1 MFAYFYK
8 NNSDNREYPKDLTL
22 LTFDGVDHLDII
34 FKANTDKAAATIE
47 LSYNDTLFEDA
58 NYCYIPDLGYYYY
71 MSEPVMSQQRLIF
84 TLSEDLIQ
92 TYLNDVLELGC
103 IISRQENEYN
113 TYLNDSR
120 LPVENKQEITTV
132 EFPGGFDDE
141 HEEIIIVVNGGD
153 YNVSN

>member
-22 LTFDGVDHLDII
+22 LTFDGVAHLDII

-58 NYCYIPDLGYYYY
+58 NYCYIPELGYYYY

-92 TYLNDVLELGC
+92 TYLEDVLELGC
-103 IISRQENEYN
+103 IISRQEKQFNA
-113 TYLNDSR
+113 YLNDSR
-120 LPVENKQEITTV
+120 LPVLNKQEVTTQL
-132 EFPGGFDDE
+132 FPYGFSDT
-141 HEEIIIVVNGGD
+141 HQEIIMAVNGGGGI
-153 YNVSN
+153 